1 MTDADVIN
9 LSLLPW
15 DSVFFGVRIA
25 RLSGTIL
32 HECHLPAIENW
43 CRANEVK
50 CLYFLADS
58 SSHETLQAVH
68 KGGFKFAD
76 MRMDLELPLASFG
89 SQQSRDPRVSAA
101 KEEELDILEVMARS
115 LHRNTRFFK
124 DSNFPDERAMELY
137 AEWLRRS
144 FHSPRS
150 AIFAARNSDGS
161 PCGYIACESG
171 ESGETGRIGL
181 IGIEESSRGQGLGK
195 ALVGAALEWLSSNGS
210 SRARVATQADN
221 LAAVRLYIA
230 NGFSPVEVGAWF
242 HRWYA

>member
-15 DSVFFGVRIA
+15 DSAFFGIQIA

-32 HECHLPAIENW
+32 HESQLPEIGIW
-43 CRANEVK
+43 CRAKDVR

-58 SSHETLQAVH
+58 SSRETLQTVH
-68 KGGFKFAD
+68 KGGFKYAD
-76 MRMDLELPLASFG
+76 TRMDLERSLANFA
-89 SQQSRDPRVSAA
+89 SQQSQDSRISDA
-101 KEEELDILEVMARS
+101 KESDLDVLQEMARR
-115 LHRNTRFFK
+115 LHKNTRFFK

-144 FHSPRS
+144 FHSPQS
-150 AIFAARNSDGS
+150 AIFTGRNSDGS
-161 PCGYIACESG
+161 PCGYIACENG
-171 ESGETGRIGL
+171 ESGGTGRIGL

-195 ALVGAALEWLSSNGS
+195 ALVGAALEWLSSKGS
-210 SRARVATQADN
+210 SRVRVATQADN

-230 NGFSPVEVGAWF
+230 NGFSPVQVGAWF